1 MGFFELRVF
10 LDLTIPVAVFVMMT
24 AMGLNLRAADIAAVL
39 RRPKSLIV
47 ATALQIL
54 LLPPLAVLLAWLL
67 DADPVP
73 ALVLIAIAASPGG
86 VFSNVYVHFIR
97 GNLALSVAMTLLS
110 TVLMALFAPWVV
122 SAAAAVLG
130 GVFTAGVFSSVELL
144 QQLAGVVLFP
154 LCAGAAV
161 SYHFPA
167 LAARAR
173 RAVDAAAGLSVLV
186 VLVSA
191 TVITR
196 TVAGEFLAEAL
207 LFSGVMCAG
216 CFALGRAAACL
227 LPPPDRSACVLEFG
241 LRNLTVAL
249 LLASGY
255 ATDASVVAF
264 LLVFFVLSSV
274 AALLLGLLQP
284 ARGLDRGAGRA
295 AQGVGT
301 RHDGER

>member
-1 MGFFELRVF
+1 MGFFDLRVF
-10 LDLTIPVAVFVMMT
+10 IDLTIPVAVFVMMT
-24 AMGLNLRAADIAAVL
+24 AMGLNLRAADIVAVL
-39 RRPKSLIV
+39 RRPRSLIV

-122 SAAAAVLG
+122 SAADLVLG
-130 GVFTAGVFSSVELL
+130 GVFTGGAFSPVELL
-144 QQLAGVVLFP
+144 QQLAGLVLFP

-161 SYHFPA
+161 SFRFPA

-173 RAVDAAAGLSVLV
+173 LAVDAAAGLSVLV

-191 TVITR
+191 AVITQA
-196 TVAGEFLAEAL
+196 VAGQFLAEAL
-207 LFSGVMCAG
+207 LFSGAMCAG
-216 CFALGRAAACL
+216 CFALGRAAASFVA
-227 LPPPDRSACVLEFG
+227 PPDRSACVLEFG

-255 ATDASVVAF
+255 ATDARVVAF
-264 LLVFFVLSSV
+264 LLVYFVLSSL
-274 AALLLGLLQP
+274 AALLTGILQRT
-284 ARGLDRGAGRA
+284 RG
-295 AQGVGT
+295 
-301 RHDGER
+301 